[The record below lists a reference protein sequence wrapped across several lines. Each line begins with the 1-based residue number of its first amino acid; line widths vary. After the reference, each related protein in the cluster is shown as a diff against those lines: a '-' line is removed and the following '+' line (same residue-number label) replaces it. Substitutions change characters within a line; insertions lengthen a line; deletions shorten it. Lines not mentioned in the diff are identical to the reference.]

1 MERASGALADGGLA
15 AARTRRRILRPRA
28 SADRSRSPDHTSTCE
43 SHRPAYTLEGET
55 WADRWESVMTSAGQR
70 DGVARRIIISTFKIL
85 FPSAAERIQAFD
97 DIVAE
102 IEGMH
107 PDSLEGRALP
117 RRLADASDRIS
128 ARLSRIE
135 EIEFDGLAEAER
147 SLAITG
153 VEQALVQ
160 MRLSA
165 DDVIKDAITTEQ
177 LRSALEPIAVR
188 RWQSDQLGD
197 DAQAY
202 GRVYLTEAAA
212 YISALVHD
220 LPGFQSSVAW
230 ETYVNTKKLEAILER
245 GITGV
250 VLPKFRPGLSREL
263 SHFEAG
269 YRSDITNT
277 YKYTDLFGLKLP
289 VELRRHPVDVTYI
302 RLRALPD
309 DSPSDDLG
317 GTAVTGPLEV
327 DPKVDS
333 AIGELANIRKGQ
345 RQSTR
350 ILLTGS
356 AGSGKT
362 TISQWLA
369 ISMAQRRLPEA
380 MAAWTDCLPLVTQLR
395 YAFKANVEP
404 EYQDMIRASMYRGP
418 TVPGSWV
425 KDCLDRG
432 DAVAIFD
439 GFDELSDHDRN
450 RALTWIDNL
459 MSEHPK
465 AHIFVT
471 SRPDVLDNRWFQR
484 RGFVTLQLL
493 PMNDE
498 EAEECIDRWFD
509 ALISGTSDAEKIAD
523 FRRQHAKLVFDFQNR
538 PNVRDLSETP
548 LLCAMLCAFY
558 AHKLSDVAPVS
569 RAELYER
576 VVAALIYFRDHG
588 REVSETSAVGLT
600 YKQKLLL
607 LQAIAKKMTAN
618 STTTIRIEPLREL
631 RKHHLSRPGSNAR
644 RDVQA
649 LTAQEIVAAQLR
661 GMVNTHIESRGALA
675 HLLDRS
681 VVFYKVAHNQA
692 QFTHRS
698 IQEFLAGWA
707 YAYDEIESLVERVT
721 QPDWRRI
728 IVFAA
733 GAPVQASAASLLV
746 TGILDKAE
754 SAGPERRDIL
764 LLAAECITAAGHV
777 EPEVAGR
784 AERLIGEVLPPRTT
798 EEARSLL
805 GIGEEL
811 LTWLDGHS
819 QRSPEVISACIAAAA
834 RIGGP
839 AAVNTISQYAHR
851 DADRVVVEALLRA
864 WHEFDDAEA
873 YARQV
878 LADLDLRDHLVTV
891 RTAAQLTAVRHVPG
905 VHALCIRVTDDVADL
920 TSLSALPDLTE
931 LDCSGLPGLQSTRGL
946 GDLRHLRRVNLND
959 KPHLLD
965 IDDLA
970 RLPHLKELHL
980 RGAVAL
986 PPEEIARLRD
996 VASLRVLVLDGCRQ
1010 LYDFGWLSSLTGLRT
1025 LSLDGCYVSDL
1036 DFCSSLTEL
1045 RTIRIRAESGLDDA
1059 RQLAACPDLRRLM
1072 VGLSGARRPTLPT
1085 MSPSLRDVELTGSV
1099 SVADLAALAPATGLR
1114 RLRADAVRD
1123 LSDLRV
1129 IPVFGQLT
1137 HLLLPHSRNLMK
1149 SGVALDGFRALEVLD
1164 LSGSVITDVD
1174 FLAGC
1179 VNLRRVYLNGCQRLI
1194 DVGALADLPRLEY
1207 LSMEGGVPGVTED
1220 MVEALKTRSG
1230 GRLSVNHDP
1239 FPDPF
1244 EISEYI
1250 GA

>member
-1 MERASGALADGGLA
+1 MAAINGLDA
-15 AARTRRRILRPRA
+15 
-28 SADRSRSPDHTSTCE
+28 
-43 SHRPAYTLEGET
+43 
-55 WADRWESVMTSAGQR
+55 
-70 DGVARRIIISTFKIL
+70 
-85 FPSAAERIQAFD
+85 
-97 DIVAE
+97 
-102 IEGMH
+102 
-107 PDSLEGRALP
+107 DSLEGRALP
-117 RRLADASDRIS
+117 RRLEDASDRIA
-128 ARLSRIE
+128 ARLNRIE
-135 EIEFDGLAEAER
+135 EIEFIGLAESER

-153 VEQALVQ
+153 VEQALTE

-165 DDVIKDAITTEQ
+165 EDVIQDAITTEQ
-177 LRSALEPIAVR
+177 LRVALEPIAVR
-188 RWQSDQLGD
+188 RWRSDQLSE

-212 YISALVHD
+212 YICALVHD
-220 LPGFQSSVAW
+220 LPGFESRVAW

-250 VLPKFRPGLSREL
+250 VLPKFRPGLPREVSR
-263 SHFEAG
+263 FEAG

-277 YKYTDLFGLKLP
+277 YKYTDLFGLNLP

-309 DSPSDDLG
+309 DPAADLAG
-317 GTAVTGPLEV
+317 AATVGPLEV

-333 AIGELANIRKGQ
+333 AIGELADIRKGQ
-345 RQSTR
+345 GKSTR

-369 ISMAQRRLPEA
+369 ISMAQRKLPEA
-380 MAAWTDCLPLVTQLR
+380 MAAWTDCVPLVTQLR

-404 EYQDMIRASMYRGP
+404 EYQDMIRAAMYRGS

-425 KDCLDRG
+425 VDCLDRG

-439 GFDELSDHDRN
+439 GFDELSEHDRN
-450 RALTWIDNL
+450 RALAWIDKL
-459 MSEHPK
+459 MSEHPN

-484 RGFVTLQLL
+484 RDFVTLQLL

-509 ALISGTSDAEKIAD
+509 ALISGTSDAEKTVE
-523 FRRQHAKLVFDFQNR
+523 FRRQHAKLVYDFQNR

-558 AHKLSDVAPVS
+558 AHKLSDAAPES

-588 REVSETSAVGLT
+588 KEVAETSAVGLT

-607 LQAIAKKMTAN
+607 LQAIAKRMTAN

-644 RDVQA
+644 RDVLA
-649 LTAQEIVAAQLR
+649 PTAQEIVAAQLR
-661 GMVNTHIESRGALA
+661 GMVNTHIEPRDALV

-681 VVFYKVAHNQA
+681 VVFYKIAHNQA

-721 QPDWRRI
+721 RPDWRRI

-733 GAPVQASAASLLV
+733 GAPVQERAASLLV
-746 TGILDKAE
+746 SGILDKAE
-754 SAGPERRDIL
+754 SAGPERRDVL

-777 EPEVAGR
+777 EPAVAAR
-784 AERLIGEVLPPRTT
+784 AERLIGEVLPPRTP
-798 EEARSLL
+798 EEARSLS

-819 QRSPEVISACIAAAA
+819 QRSPEVISACVAAAA

-839 AAVNTISQYAHR
+839 AAINTISQYSHPA
-851 DADRVVVEALLRA
+851 ADPVVVDALLRA
-864 WHEFDDAEA
+864 WHEFEDAET

-878 LADLDLRDHLVTV
+878 LADLGLRDHLVTA
-891 RTAAQLTAVRHVPG
+891 RTAAELAAVRHVRG
-905 VHALCIRVTDDVADL
+905 VQALCIRVTDDVADL
-920 TSLSALPDLTE
+920 ASISGLPDLTD
-931 LDCSGLPGLQSTRGL
+931 LDCSGLPRLQSTRGL
-946 GDLRHLRRVNLND
+946 GDLRHLRRINLND

-965 IDDLA
+965 IEDLA
-970 RLPHLKELHL
+970 RLPQLEELHL

-996 VASLRVLVLDGCRQ
+996 VASLRILTLDGCRQ

-1036 DFCSSLTEL
+1036 DFCSSLTQL
-1045 RTIRIRAESGLDDA
+1045 RTIRIRSEPGLDDA
-1059 RQLAACPDLRRLM
+1059 RQLAACGNLRRMM
-1072 VGLSGARRPTLPT
+1072 VGLSAGRRPALPT
-1085 MSPSLRDVELTGSV
+1085 MGPSLRDVELTGSV
-1099 SVADLAALAPATGLR
+1099 SVADVAALAPATELR
-1114 RLRADAVRD
+1114 RLRADGVRD
-1123 LSDLRV
+1123 LVDLRSV
-1129 IPVFGQLT
+1129 PVFGHLT
-1137 HLLLPHSRNLMK
+1137 HLLLPHCRNLVR
-1149 SGVALDGFRALEVLD
+1149 SGAALDGFKALEVLD
-1164 LSGSVITDVD
+1164 LSGSTITDVD

-1179 VNLRRVYLNGCQRLI
+1179 TSLRRLYLNSCQRLS
-1194 DVGALADLPRLEY
+1194 DVSALADLPRLEY

-1230 GRLSVNHDP
+1230 RRLTVNHDP

-1244 EISEYI
+1244 EIREYI

>member
-1 MERASGALADGGLA
+1 MA
-15 AARTRRRILRPRA
+15 
-28 SADRSRSPDHTSTCE
+28 
-43 SHRPAYTLEGET
+43 
-55 WADRWESVMTSAGQR
+55 SAGQR

-102 IEGMH
+102 IQGLDA
-107 PDSLEGRALP
+107 DSLEGRALP
-117 RRLADASDRIS
+117 RRLEDASDRIS
-128 ARLSRIE
+128 ARLRRIE
-135 EIEFDGLAEAER
+135 ELEFVGLAEAER
-147 SLAITG
+147 SLAVTG
-153 VEQALVQ
+153 VEQALAE
-160 MRLSA
+160 MKLSA
-165 DDVIKDAITTEQ
+165 EDVIQDAITTEQ
-177 LRSALEPIAVR
+177 LRAALEPIAVR
-188 RWQSDQLGD
+188 RWRSDQLGE

-245 GITGV
+245 GIFGV
-250 VLPKFRPGLSREL
+250 VLPKFRPGLPREVGR
-263 SHFEAG
+263 FEAG
-269 YRSDITNT
+269 YRSDITNM

-302 RLRALPD
+302 RLRTLPD
-309 DSPSDDLG
+309 DPAADLANPA
-317 GTAVTGPLEV
+317 TVGPLEV

-333 AIGELANIRKGQ
+333 AVGELATIRKSQ
-345 RQSTR
+345 RKSTR

-362 TISQWLA
+362 TVSQWLA
-369 ISMAQRRLPEA
+369 ISMAQRKLPEA
-380 MAAWTDCLPLVTQLR
+380 MAAWTDCIPLVTQLR

-404 EYQDMIRASMYRGP
+404 EYQDMIRAAMYRGS

-425 KDCLDRG
+425 ADCLDRG

-439 GFDELSDHDRN
+439 GFDELSEHDRH
-450 RALTWIDNL
+450 RALAWIDNL
-459 MSEHPK
+459 MTEHPK
-465 AHIFVT
+465 AHFFVT

-509 ALISGTSDAEKIAD
+509 ALISGTSDTEKTVEY
-523 FRRQHAKLVFDFQNR
+523 RRQHAKLVYDFQNR

-558 AHKLSDVAPVS
+558 AHKLSDAAPES

-576 VVAALIYFRDHG
+576 VVATLIHFRDD
-588 REVSETSAVGLT
+588 RKAVPETSAVGLT
-600 YKQKLLL
+600 YKQKLIL
-607 LQAIAKKMTAN
+607 LQAIAKRMTAT

-644 RDVQA
+644 RDVLA
-649 LTAQEIVAAQLR
+649 PTAQEIVATQLR
-661 GMVNTHIESRGALA
+661 GMVNTHIEPRDALA

-721 QPDWRRI
+721 RPDWRRI

-746 TGILDKAE
+746 SGILDKAE
-754 SAGPERRDIL
+754 SAGPERRDVL

-777 EPEVAGR
+777 DPEVAAR
-784 AERLIGEVLPPRTT
+784 AERLIGEVLPPRTA
-798 EEARSLL
+798 EEARSLS

-819 QRSPEVISACIAAAA
+819 QRPPEVVSACVAAAA

-839 AAVNTISQYAHR
+839 AAVTTISQYSHP
-851 DADRVVVEALLRA
+851 DADLVVVEALLRA
-864 WHEFDDAEA
+864 WSEFEDAEA

-878 LADLDLRDHLVTV
+878 LARLALRDHVVTV
-891 RTAAQLTAVRHVPG
+891 RTTAQLVAVRHIPD
-905 VHALCIRVTDDVADL
+905 VHHLSIRVTDDVADL
-920 TSLSALPDLTE
+920 TSISALPDLTE
-931 LDCSGLPGLQSTRGL
+931 LDCGGLPGLRSTRGL
-946 GDLRHLRRVNLND
+946 GELTRLRRVNLND
-959 KPHLLD
+959 KPELLD
-965 IDDLA
+965 IGDLV
-970 RLPHLKELHL
+970 RLPQLEELHL
-980 RGAVAL
+980 CSAVAL
-986 PPEEIARLRD
+986 PPDEVARLRA
-996 VASLRVLVLDGCRQ
+996 VSSLRILALDGCRQ

-1025 LSLDGCYVSDL
+1025 LSLDDCYVSDL
-1036 DFCSSLTEL
+1036 DFCSALPEL
-1045 RTIRIRAESGLDDA
+1045 RTIRIRALPGVDDA
-1059 RQLAACPDLRRLM
+1059 RGLASCGSLRRLRI
-1072 VGLSGARRPTLPT
+1072 GLSGARRSALPA
-1085 MSPSLRDVELTGSV
+1085 MSPGLRDVELTGSV

-1114 RLRADAVRD
+1114 RLRADDVRD
-1123 LSDLRV
+1123 LVDLRAV
-1129 IPVFGQLT
+1129 PVFGQLT
-1137 HLLLPHSRNLMK
+1137 HLLLPRCRNLVK
-1149 SGVALDGFRALEVLD
+1149 SVATFDGFTALEVLD
-1164 LSGSVITDVD
+1164 LSGSMITDVD

-1179 VNLRRVYLNGCQRLI
+1179 LSLRRVYLNGCQRLT
-1194 DVGALADLPRLEY
+1194 DVSALADLPRLEY

-1230 GRLSVNHDP
+1230 GRLTVNHDP